1 MDCSKCLKTLE
12 LMLDKRSRSAVFC
25 KSTPI
30 AGDTPLE
37 EGVMLVA
44 SGAHR
49 DPRLRSLY
57 AGYGASVAGS
67 GMISF
72 ISSHFFFFIF

>member
-1 MDCSKCLKTLE
+1 
-12 LMLDKRSRSAVFC
+12 
-25 KSTPI
+25 
-30 AGDTPLE
+30 
-37 EGVMLVA
+37 MLVA

-67 GMISF
+67 GMILLTRHVTF
-72 ISSHFFFFIF
+72 LT